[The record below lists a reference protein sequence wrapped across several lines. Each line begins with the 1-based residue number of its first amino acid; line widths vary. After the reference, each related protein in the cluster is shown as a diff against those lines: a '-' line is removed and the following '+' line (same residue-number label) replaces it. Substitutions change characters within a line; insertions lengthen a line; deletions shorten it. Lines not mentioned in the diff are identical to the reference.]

1 MKLLILGATGRTGR
15 LVTEKALSRGH
26 HVTAFV
32 RTPSLQITERLAIAV
47 GDPRRIDDLL
57 AVLPGHDAVVSCLG
71 NATAP
76 ADRRLV
82 TNSASAMLT
91 AIKTLNVRR
100 YVVQSGALLF
110 PSLNPVIWAL
120 QLGMASKL
128 ADARAMEHVVRA
140 SDIDWTIVRPPQLK
154 HGVDADGYRAKA
166 GGRPTR
172 KWSPMKFTDLADFL
186 LDAVERRQ
194 FIRQIVGVA
203 SA

>member
-1 MKLLILGATGRTGR
+1 
-15 LVTEKALSRGH
+15 VTERALSHGH
-26 HVTAFV
+26 DVTAFV
-32 RTPSLQITERLAIAV
+32 RTPSLPARERLTVVV

-82 TNSASAMLT
+82 TESASAMLT
-91 AIKTLNVRR
+91 AMNKLNIKR

-110 PSLNPVIWAL
+110 PSMNPVIWAL
-120 QLGMASKL
+120 QLVMASKL

-154 HGVDADGYRAKA
+154 HGVQAVGYLAKA
-166 GGRPTR
+166 GGRPSK
-172 KWSPMKFTDLADFL
+172 KWSTMQFTDLAEFL
-186 LDAVERRQ
+186 VDAVERRQ

>member
-1 MKLLILGATGRTGR
+1 
-15 LVTEKALSRGH
+15 
-26 HVTAFV
+26 
-32 RTPSLQITERLAIAV
+32 
-47 GDPRRIDDLL
+47 
-57 AVLPGHDAVVSCLG
+57 
-71 NATAP
+71 
-76 ADRRLV
+76 
-82 TNSASAMLT
+82 MLT
-91 AIKTLNVRR
+91 AMKTLNVRR

-166 GGRPTR
+166 GARPTR
-172 KWSPMKFTDLADFL
+172 PWSPMKFTDLADFL

>member
-15 LVTEKALSRGH
+15 LVTEKALSHGH
-26 HVTAFV
+26 DVTAFV
-32 RTPSLQITERLAIAV
+32 RTPSLPARERLTVVV

-82 TNSASAMLT
+82 TESASAMLT
-91 AIKTLNVRR
+91 AMNKLNIKR

-110 PSLNPVIWAL
+110 PSMNPVIWGL
-120 QLGMASKL
+120 QMVMASKL
-128 ADARAMEHVVRA
+128 ADARAMEQVVRA
-140 SDIDWTIVRPPQLK
+140 SDMDWTIVRPPQLK
-154 HGVDADGYRAKA
+154 HGVQAVGYRAKA
-166 GGRPTR
+166 GGRPSK
-172 KWSPMKFTDLADFL
+172 KWSTMQFTDLAEFL
-186 LDAVERRQ
+186 VDAVERRQ

>member
-15 LVTEKALSRGH
+15 LVTEKALARGH
-26 HVTAFV
+26 DVTAFV
-32 RTPSLQITERLAIAV
+32 RTTSLQAREGLTIAV

-82 TNSASAMLT
+82 TDSASAMLT
-91 AIKTLNVRR
+91 AMNRLNLRR

-120 QLGMASKL
+120 QLAMASKL
-128 ADARAMEHVVRA
+128 ADARAMEQVVRA

-154 HGVDADGYRAKA
+154 HGAQPLGYRAKA
-166 GGRPTR
+166 GARPSNR
-172 KWSPMKFTDLADFL
+172 WSPMQFTDLAEFL
-186 LDAVERRQ
+186 VDAVERGQ

>member
-1 MKLLILGATGRTGR
+1 LLATLGA
-15 LVTEKALSRGH
+15 
-26 HVTAFV
+26 F
-32 RTPSLQITERLAIAV
+32 
-47 GDPRRIDDLL
+47 DDLL
-57 AVLPGHDAVVSCLG
+57 AVLPGHDAVISCLG

-82 TNSASAMLT
+82 TESASAMLT
-91 AIKTLNVRR
+91 AMNTLNIRR

-110 PSLNPVIWAL
+110 PSMNPVIWAL

-140 SDIDWTIVRPPQLK
+140 SDADWTIVRPPQLK
-154 HGVDADGYRAKA
+154 HGVDADGYRAQA
-166 GGRPTR
+166 GARPTR
-172 KWSPMKFTDLADFL
+172 KWSSMKFTDLADFL
-186 LDAVERRQ
+186 LDAVERGQ